1 MKFELKKQTTENLY
15 QEFFSAQ
22 QTMRR
27 LVGRGRYKSRAIINH
42 AANRIKVAAVNVISI
57 DVNSF

>member
-1 MKFELKKQTTENLY
+1 MKFKLKKQTDENVY

-22 QTMRR
+22 TIMRR
-27 LVGRGRYKSRAIINH
+27 LVGRGKYKSRAIINH
-42 AANRIKVAAVNVISI
+42 AANRIKTAAINVISI